1 MCGKSKLL
9 VFMSLA
15 GAMALW
21 ASAFV
26 AIKIALI
33 EVPPFVLMFLRLILG
48 SGFFALFW
56 KFGVRKSIAIKDR
69 WLLLVMSFFEPC
81 LYFILET
88 KALQYTS
95 ASQAGVVFAFLPVL
109 IMLFSYLIYHDKPS
123 TLQCAGG
130 LLAAAGVLVL
140 CLTGSHEGEASAP
153 VLGNFLELLAMAC
166 AAIYTVLLKRLTGM
180 YSPFLLAAIQSFT
193 GAIFFLPFAAYEAA
207 GGISIGLNAALA
219 VLYLGLIVTA
229 AAYTLFNY
237 GISKVSVAQGALY
250 FNLVPIFTLLFSVAF
265 LEENIYFTQ
274 VISMALVI
282 AGVMLGLAKTTAVK
296 TVLDS

>member
-1 MCGKSKLL
+1 MRVKSDFL

-33 EVPPFVLMFLRLILG
+33 DVSPFVLMFLRLTLG
-48 SGFFALFW
+48 SIFFVLFW
-56 KFGVRKSIAIKDR
+56 KYGVRKSIAIKDR
-69 WLLLVMSFFEPC
+69 WSLLVMSFFEPC

-95 ASQAGVVFAFLPVL
+95 ASQAGVIFAFLPVL
-109 IMLFSYLIYHDKPS
+109 IMLFSYLMHHEKPS
-123 TLQCAGG
+123 ILQCAGG
-130 LLAAAGVLVL
+130 VLAAAGVLVL
-140 CLTGSHEGEASAP
+140 CLTGSPMEEASAP
-153 VLGNFLELLAMAC
+153 VLGNFLELLAMAS
-166 AAIYTVLLKRLTGM
+166 AAIYTVLLKRLTGV
-180 YSPFLLAAIQSFT
+180 YSPFFLAAIQSFT
-193 GAIFFLPFAAYEAA
+193 GAVFFLPFAAYEAA
-207 GGISIGLNAALA
+207 DGISIGLNAALA

-250 FNLVPIFTLLFSVAF
+250 FNLVPIFTLLFSLAF
-265 LEENIYFTQ
+265 LDENVRFSQ
-274 VISMALVI
+274 FVSMALVI
-282 AGVMLGLAKTTAVK
+282 AGVMIGLTKNPPVK
-296 TVLDS
+296 AVLDS